1 MCIPSSVIFL
11 LTNPL
16 YTQSKHLCQVLANVD
31 IKNNFKE
38 KWYPYVKLNSG
49 FRISISLIY
58 KDKCPQKQ
66 IRFS

>member
-38 KWYPYVKLNSG
+38 K
-49 FRISISLIY
+49 
-58 KDKCPQKQ
+58 
-66 IRFS
+66 